1 MSKLDV
7 YNMDGNKVGELELSK
22 SVFEAEIKEY
32 AVHQV
37 VVAQLANMRQG
48 TQSAKTRAEVSG
60 GGKKPWRQKGTGRA
74 RQGSI
79 RSPQWI
85 HGGVVFAPKPR
96 DYSKNVSKTLRKI
109 AMRSVLS
116 SKTKEN
122 NIVVLEDIKFD
133 LPNTKNMINMLKNL
147 NVLTNSLLITE
158 NVEKNVYRSSTNL
171 ENVKVIPVNNI
182 NIYDLLK
189 YDKLVVTQG
198 VIKKLEE
205 VYSN

>member
-1 MSKLDV
+1 MSKIAV
-7 YNMDGNKVGELELSK
+7 YNVAGEKVSELELAK
-22 SVFEAEIKEY
+22 DVFDSEIKEY

-37 VVAQLANMRQG
+37 VVAQLANKRQG

-96 DYSKNVSKTLRKI
+96 DYRMSISKSLKRV
-109 AMRSVLS
+109 AMKSVLTS
-116 SKTKEN
+116 KVRGSQMVVLNEIQFEVPKTKEMVKLVEKFETN
-122 NIVVLEDIKFD
+122 KKALVVTVDV
-133 LPNTKNMINMLKNL
+133 N
-147 NVLTNSLLITE
+147 
-158 NVEKNVYRSSTNL
+158 KNVYRSSTNL

-182 NIYDLLK
+182 NVYDLLK
-189 YDKLVVTQG
+189 YEKLIITQDA
-198 VIKKLEE
+198 VKKLEE